1 MNKSLYRAALAS
13 AAAAFVLG
21 ATQASAAAPVGS
33 TTPAT
38 AHAAIVKPLTLT
50 ATANLDFGSIV
61 VQDTGTASI
70 DTSGN
75 ITCPSTLTC
84 AATGSAAAY
93 HVTGTNNQVVTVNK
107 PAVTLTN
114 TANPGTDLTLNLTG
128 PATVTLPNSGTSG
141 TDFQIGG
148 SIVIPANVKDGDYTG
163 NLAVTVNY

>member
-1 MNKSLYRAALAS
+1 MNKSLYRAAF
-13 AAAAFVLG
+13 AAAAFVFG

-33 TTPAT
+33 AQPAT
-38 AHAAIVKPLTLT
+38 AHAAIVKPLTLK

-61 VQDTGTASI
+61 VQDTGTVAI

-84 AATGSAAAY
+84 ATTGTAAAY
-93 HVTGTNNQVVTVNK
+93 QVTGTNNQIVTVNK

-128 PATVTLPNSGTSG
+128 PDTVTLPNSGSTGTS
-141 TDFQIGG
+141 FQIGG
-148 SIVIPANVKDGDYTG
+148 SIMIPANVKDGDYTG
-163 NLAVTVNY
+163 DLAVTVNY